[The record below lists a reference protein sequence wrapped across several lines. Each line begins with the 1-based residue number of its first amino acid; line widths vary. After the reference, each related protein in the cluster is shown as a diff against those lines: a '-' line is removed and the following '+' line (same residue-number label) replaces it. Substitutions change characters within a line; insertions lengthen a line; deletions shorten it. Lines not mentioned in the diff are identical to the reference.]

1 MTSHK
6 RLEFL
11 YDFVSGPCYL
21 ASTQVGEIASAV
33 GAELVLIPVL
43 AGGILKATNNPGPLA
58 VPAKAKWIA
67 GDMLLWAGFYGV
79 EFKPTPYFPIRTLPL
94 LRGALV
100 AAERGEVDRYNRA
113 IFEAI
118 WVHQRNLNEPE
129 EVRRVLISSGFDPEI
144 YFAEIERTQI
154 KEQLRRNTDDA
165 VTRGAFGVPTFF
177 VEGEMFFGQD
187 RLDFLRSALERAVPA
202 REEATD

>member
-1 MTSHK
+1 MHGEFAGTFSQRLLMTSPK

-21 ASTQVGEIASAV
+21 ASTQVGGIASAV
-33 GAELVLIPVL
+33 GAELVLMPVL

-94 LRGALV
+94 LRGAYAINLSLYGAGPEDV
-100 AAERGEVDRYNRA
+100 LDR
-113 IFEAI
+113 
-118 WVHQRNLNEPE
+118 
-129 EVRRVLISSGFDPEI
+129 
-144 YFAEIERTQI
+144 
-154 KEQLRRNTDDA
+154 LRRAARLD
-165 VTRGAFGVPTFF
+165 VEGPVSRPGFGVSHSVLF
-177 VEGEMFFGQD
+177 EHRWE
-187 RLDFLRSALERAVPA
+187 RLS
-202 REEATD
+202 